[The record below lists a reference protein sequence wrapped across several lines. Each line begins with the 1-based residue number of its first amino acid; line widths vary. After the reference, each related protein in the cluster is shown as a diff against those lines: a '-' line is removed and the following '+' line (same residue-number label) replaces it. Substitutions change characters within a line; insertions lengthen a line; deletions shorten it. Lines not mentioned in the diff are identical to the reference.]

1 MVNETALIAINS
13 GSNAQMNGELAML
26 AELIPKSDA
35 TGLAQTP
42 TQAPLLQHDNKT
54 GAADVNPPVN
64 VLQIDFF
71 DCMLN
76 SSLNMYWFKNSP
88 TTNSN

>member
-13 GSNAQMNGELAML
+13 GSNALINGELAML
-26 AELIPKSDA
+26 AELIPNSDA

-54 GAADVNPPVN
+54 GAAEVNPPVK

-71 DCMLN
+71 DCIVN
-76 SSLNMYWFKNSP
+76 
-88 TTNSN
+88 